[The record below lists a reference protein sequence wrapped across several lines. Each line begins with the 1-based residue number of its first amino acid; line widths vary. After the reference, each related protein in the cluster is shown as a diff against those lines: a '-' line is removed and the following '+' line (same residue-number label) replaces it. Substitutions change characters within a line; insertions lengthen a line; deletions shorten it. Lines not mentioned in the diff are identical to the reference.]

1 MSIEPGP
8 PLELLTIPEVAKLL
22 KISAS
27 GVRRLQQA
35 RQLPFIKVGGSV
47 RFSRRDI
54 VSYLEARRVGSI
66 DQIMYGS
73 TKD

>member
-1 MSIEPGP
+1 MSIEPDP
-8 PLELLTIPEVAKLL
+8 ALELLTVQEVAKML

-47 RFSRRDI
+47 RFSKRDI
-54 VSYLEARRVGSI
+54 ASYLEVRRVGPI

>member
-8 PLELLTIPEVAKLL
+8 AVELLTIAEVAEWL

-27 GVRRLQQA
+27 GVRRLQQT
-35 RQLPFIKVGGSV
+35 RSLPFIKVGGSV
-47 RFSRRDI
+47 RFSKVDI
-54 VSYLEARRVGSI
+54 TSYLEKRRVTSI
-66 DQIMYGS
+66 DPITYGS

>member
-1 MSIEPGP
+1 MSIEPDP
-8 PLELLTIPEVAKLL
+8 TLELLTIPEVAKLL

-47 RFSRRDI
+47 RFYRCDI

-66 DQIMYGS
+66 DHIMYGS

>member
-1 MSIEPGP
+1 MSIEPRP
-8 PLELLTIPEVAKLL
+8 ALELLTIPEVAKLL